1 MTEKPDLKKDEKSAP
16 SDDTRSS
23 DMADT
28 NQTPSTDAE
37 RLFELK
43 NEFDEQKNRYL
54 RLAAD
59 FENYRKRASK
69 ESEQRSNRAVE
80 QLARDVLVIADNIE
94 RALASDEKNLREGL
108 KQIHKLL
115 ESMLDRHEITR
126 IECLNLPF
134 DPESQEAVAYVPSNA
149 PDGIV
154 IDEIESGY
162 CRKDKVIRCARVAV
176 SQGKTTEE

>member
-1 MTEKPDLKKDEKSAP
+1 
-16 SDDTRSS
+16 
-23 DMADT
+23 
-28 NQTPSTDAE
+28 
-37 RLFELK
+37 
-43 NEFDEQKNRYL
+43 
-54 RLAAD
+54 
-59 FENYRKRASK
+59 
-69 ESEQRSNRAVE
+69 
-80 QLARDVLVIADNIE
+80 
-94 RALASDEKNLREGL
+94 
-108 KQIHKLL
+108 
-115 ESMLDRHEITR
+115 MLDRHEITR